1 MVLGGHISN
10 VKKYRLAN
18 RLLGTSNASK
28 KKKEKKKNK
37 SREKKG
43 EKVT

>member
-28 KKKEKKKNK
+28 KKRKKRRIKAEKKKV
-37 SREKKG
+37 RR
-43 EKVT
+43 